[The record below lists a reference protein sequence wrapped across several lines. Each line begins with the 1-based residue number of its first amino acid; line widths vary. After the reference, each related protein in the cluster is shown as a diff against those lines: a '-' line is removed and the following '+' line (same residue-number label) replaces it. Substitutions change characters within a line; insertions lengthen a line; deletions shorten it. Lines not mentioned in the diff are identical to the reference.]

1 MGLKVCHF
9 RFIRWRLMCVFPFL
23 DLIICVKGLWQVY
36 CFFIYSSPL
45 HVLTPTVW
53 MKAAYR
59 RQPSS
64 VLCSVGLL
72 LVYFSVCR
80 FFCLLK
86 SFLFYFHIFV
96 LKVGLF
102 TLCLAC
108 YRTRLRQ
115 RKDKMLTTAHEAH
128 PSLAPISTRR
138 PSSPKTC
145 ASYGLG
151 FPSHPSST
159 SFYNIHSQPY
169 PTASNSIYPSLS
181 GYVHQNPMTV
191 SSHSVQH
198 QPDYPI
204 EPRIERQN
212 AVFAAGRTCIPFFPS
227 LLDI

>member
-1 MGLKVCHF
+1 MTGLLLLYLLFSITCAYADGLDESSLSAAAIVGF
-9 RFIRWRLMCVFPFL
+9 VFCGV
-23 DLIICVKGLWQVY
+23 I
-36 CFFIYSSPL
+36 
-45 HVLTPTVW
+45 
-53 MKAAYR
+53 
-59 RQPSS
+59 
-64 VLCSVGLL
+64 VGLL
-72 LVYFSVCR
+72 LSMSIFLP
-80 FFCLLK
+80 FK
-86 SFLFYFHIFV
+86 EFLFYLHIFV